1 MGKRGNRV
9 NKTVIGASVVGA
21 AVAAFATAAHAQGA
35 PARDISISAS
45 VRAEHQSN
53 AAHAS
58 AAQAALAGI
67 TRSDQMIAPNVA
79 VNVALP
85 FGAHSFSLSGA
96 AGYSFHRR
104 NKQRDR
110 EYLNFSSNLAMR
122 LPVCDPTFNAS
133 LSRRISDLGDI
144 VTSPGVDPIT
154 VENVE
159 TVKSLGGTIACGK
172 DYGLRPTFGIDYQEG
187 RNDEPT
193 RKFRDRNVT
202 TYTAGLGYVHPSI
215 GDLLLFAQQR
225 EIRYPN
231 QLLLSGREN
240 GNRQRSGG
248 IRFSRSIGSR
258 LQGSVE
264 VTYAELKSRDPL
276 VSPFKGLNWKADLS
290 AQATSRMMVNAS
302 VARSTSS
309 SLAIDANYHVNT
321 SYNLG
326 LSYVVTPLINLQ
338 GGFSYT
344 RRRFEGTQI
353 VGAPTPTL
361 QLLTTDQR
369 AVVNGGISYQFSP
382 KLLFSIDAAHER
394 RSGNGTFFDYT
405 NNRIGLSVSLAL

>member
-1 MGKRGNRV
+1 MEKGETRV
-9 NKTVIGASVVGA
+9 NKIVIGVSVVA
-21 AVAAFATAAHAQGA
+21 AAATAFATSAHAQGA

-58 AAQAALAGI
+58 AAQAAVAGI
-67 TRSDQMIAPNVA
+67 TRSDQMIAPNVS

-85 FGAHSFSLSGA
+85 FGAHSFSLSGTA
-96 AGYSFHRR
+96 SYSFHRR

-110 EYLNFSSNLAMR
+110 ETMNFSSGLAMR
-122 LPVCDPTFNAS
+122 LPVCDPTFSAS
-133 LSRRISDLGDI
+133 LSRRLSDLGDI
-144 VTSPGVDPIT
+144 VTSPGANPIT

-159 TVKSLGGTIACGK
+159 TVKAFGANVACGK
-172 DYGLRPTFGIDYQEG
+172 DFGLRPTFGIDYQEG

-202 TYTAGLGYVHPSI
+202 SYTAGLGYVHPSI
-215 GDLLLFAQQR
+215 ADLLIFAQQR
-225 EIRYPN
+225 DTRHPN
-231 QLLLSGREN
+231 SLLPDGREN
-240 GNRQRSGG
+240 GNRQRSVGAS
-248 IRFSRSIGSR
+248 FSRDIGSR
-258 LQGSVE
+258 LKGSVE
-264 VTYAELKSRDPL
+264 VTYAELKARQAG
-276 VSPFKGLNWKADLS
+276 VRPFTGLNWKADLS

-302 VARSTSS
+302 VSRSTSS

-321 SYNLG
+321 AYNLG
-326 LSYVVTPLINLQ
+326 VSYVVTPLINLQ

-344 RRRFEGTQI
+344 RRRFEG
-353 VGAPTPTL
+353 VDPAAL
-361 QLLTTDQR
+361 QLLTSDRR
-369 AVVNGGISYQFSP
+369 ATVNGGISYQFSP

-405 NNRIGLSVSLAL
+405 NNRFGLNVSLAL

>member
-1 MGKRGNRV
+1 MGKRGYRMNRIA
-9 NKTVIGASVVGA
+9 IGVSVVATA
-21 AVAAFATAAHAQGA
+21 ATAFATSAHAQGA
-35 PARDISISAS
+35 PARDVSISAS

-58 AAQAALAGI
+58 AAQAAVAGI

-85 FGAHSFSLSGA
+85 FGAHSFSLSGSA
-96 AGYSFHRR
+96 SYSFHRR

-110 EYLNFSSNLAMR
+110 ENLNFSSSLAMR

-133 LSRRISDLGDI
+133 LSRRLSDLGDI
-144 VTSPGVDPIT
+144 VTSPGANPIT
-154 VENVE
+154 VQNVE
-159 TVKSLGGTIACGK
+159 TVKSIGANVACGK
-172 DYGLRPTFGIDYQEG
+172 DFGLRPTFGIDYQEG
-187 RNDEPT
+187 RNDEVT
-193 RKFRDRNVT
+193 RKIRDRDVT

-215 GDLLLFAQQR
+215 GDLLIFVQERDTSHPSQ
-225 EIRYPN
+225 P
-231 QLLLSGREN
+231 SPN
-240 GNRQRSGG
+240 GNRQRSVGAS
-248 IRFSRSIGSR
+248 FSRDIGSR
-258 LQGSVE
+258 LKGSVE
-264 VTYAELKSRDPL
+264 VTYAELKARQAG
-276 VSPFKGLNWKADLS
+276 VRPFTGLNWKADLS

-302 VARSTSS
+302 VSRSTSS
-309 SLAIDANYHVNT
+309 SLAVDANYHVNT

-326 LSYVVTPLINLQ
+326 VSYVVTPLINLQ

-353 VGAPTPTL
+353 VGTPTPTL

-369 AVVNGGISYQFSP
+369 ATVNGGISYQFSP

-405 NNRIGLSVSLAL
+405 NNRIGLNVSLAL